1 MKSFFHKINIDFKT
15 NAHILSLD
23 GVRGIAI
30 IGIMLYHFFE
40 MPYGAWFAMDL
51 FFVLSGFLITGILLD
66 TKTDKQYYKN
76 FIIRRGLRILPLY
89 YGALIVFFILVPLV
103 VNKSRLAPFS
113 VYYNNQVYFWVY
125 LQNWILLLKE
135 PALIGKGRIFLHLWS
150 LAIEEQFYIVW
161 PIVILLF
168 NTKNLVK
175 IIVALILLSA
185 ALNCYYFF
193 SGHSW
198 QYTYFST
205 LCRLDS
211 LCIGA
216 LIAVAVRN
224 NFIIQKIEK
233 IIPYIFKTLFVVL
246 VAAIFWG
253 RPKAPA
259 DQFLEP
265 VSTLLFSIFFAS
277 MILYGF
283 SNHKNNYVKR
293 ILELKV
299 LRFFGKY
306 SYSMYI
312 FHVPILVLLR
322 PVLFKF
328 LQKNIPHTIA
338 YVTDNLICLL
348 LVIAVSQ
355 LTWYLIEKPSLKLKR
370 FFKHTITKAE
380 SVTYTVIQQP
390 SVVINDVN
398 K

>member
-1 MKSFFHKINIDFKT
+1 MKSLFQKINIDYNKRLQ
-15 NAHILSLD
+15 IPSLD
-23 GVRGIAI
+23 GIRGIAI

-40 MPYGAWFAMDL
+40 MPYGAWFSMDL

-66 TKTDKQYYKN
+66 SKTDKHYYKN
-76 FIIRRGLRILPLY
+76 FIVRRGLRILPLY
-89 YGALIVFFILVPLV
+89 YGVLIIFFIVVPLI
-103 VNKSRLAPFS
+103 VNKSGLAPFS
-113 VYYNNQVYFWVY
+113 VYYDNQFYFWVY

-135 PALIGKGRIFLHLWS
+135 PELIGKGRIFLHLWS

-168 NTKNLVK
+168 NIKNLVK

-193 SGHSW
+193 SNHSW

-224 NFIIQKIEK
+224 SSFISKLEK
-233 IIPYIFKTLFVVL
+233 ITPYIFKILFAVL
-246 VAAIFWG
+246 LTAIFVG

-283 SNHKNNYVKR
+283 SNHKNNFVKR
-293 ILELKV
+293 ILELKA

-312 FHVPILVLLR
+312 FHVPILILLR
-322 PVLFKF
+322 PALFKY

-338 YVTDNLICLL
+338 YITDNLICLL

-355 LTWYLIEKPSLKLKR
+355 LTWYLIEKPFLKLKR
-370 FFKHTITKAE
+370 FFNHSITKTD
-380 SVTYTVIQQP
+380 SVTYSVIQQP
-390 SVVINDVN
+390 PIVINNVI